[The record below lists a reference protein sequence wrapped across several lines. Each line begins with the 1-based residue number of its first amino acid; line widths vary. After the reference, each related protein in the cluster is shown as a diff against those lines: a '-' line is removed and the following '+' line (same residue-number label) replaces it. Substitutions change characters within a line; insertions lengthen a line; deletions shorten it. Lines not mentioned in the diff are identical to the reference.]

1 MEFVQNFPF
10 MTIILSLFSGPLS
23 SVLDGKKAKR
33 LNLAVISLI
42 GMMSAAVLGYVLKTG
57 EPYVYLM
64 GHFPAPWGNEIRVGY
79 LEAFMA
85 LYFLSENEAMN
96 YTTTTN
102 TSLIV
107 CSCPLF
113 ATLLVRMVYK
123 DSNRIHIVQLLG
135 NRHRAAR
142 HKAQL
147 AFVGMIIV
155 VLNGRF
161 VLHLSSVGDAL
172 AFTACMSWAVY
183 SLLMKS
189 VSGDYGA
196 AFITRK
202 VFFYGV
208 LTILPYYLI
217 IPGWPACVYSR

>member
-85 LYFLSENEAMN
+85 LFFCVIMLLCMIGGAKERENQIEETKQN
-96 YTTTTN
+96 
-102 TSLIV
+102 L
-107 CSCPLF
+107 
-113 ATLLVRMVYK
+113 
-123 DSNRIHIVQLLG
+123 
-135 NRHRAAR
+135 
-142 HKAQL
+142 
-147 AFVGMIIV
+147 
-155 VLNGRF
+155 
-161 VLHLSSVGDAL
+161 
-172 AFTACMSWAVY
+172 
-183 SLLMKS
+183 
-189 VSGDYGA
+189 
-196 AFITRK
+196 
-202 VFFYGV
+202 
-208 LTILPYYLI
+208 
-217 IPGWPACVYSR
+217 

>member
-85 LYFLSENEAMN
+85 LFFCVIMLLKATHLRGVVIDNEGDIH
-96 YTTTTN
+96 
-102 TSLIV
+102 SLYLP
-107 CSCPLF
+107 SSSG
-113 ATLLVRMVYK
+113 R
-123 DSNRIHIVQLLG
+123 DRG
-135 NRHRAAR
+135 GAAR
-142 HKAQL
+142 SSRDPSC
-147 AFVGMIIV
+147 
-155 VLNGRF
+155 GRDG
-161 VLHLSSVGDAL
+161 H
-172 AFTACMSWAVY
+172 
-183 SLLMKS
+183 
-189 VSGDYGA
+189 
-196 AFITRK
+196 
-202 VFFYGV
+202 
-208 LTILPYYLI
+208 
-217 IPGWPACVYSR
+217 